1 MEKARFEPDNGGLRS
16 NTFMRGFDH
25 RNLWSIGD
33 ATENPAP
40 RASIEAKFR
49 QRGFLPE
56 QDPLTAFPSTSE
68 FTVLDEIGR
77 DLPSMLHGHGFR
89 SYARTLKIPLWPE
102 NRAHPEDLPE
112 LRLYYVRVGFLAS
125 AYINQV
131 GEEPATVLPANLAT
145 PLCRACKLLKRPP
158 ILSYD
163 GYALYNWKR
172 FRKDQPIALGNID
185 TIQNFVHLYDEHW
198 FILVHVDIEALA
210 ARILDSIAKVQVALS
225 SGERNI
231 IDDAL
236 WSIARAVEDQVEV
249 LRRIPE
255 KMDPALYY
263 KTFRPYI
270 RFFENVFYEAT
281 EQRPI
286 ADPEGYAPAMVRMNF
301 RGETGAQS
309 SIVPTLVA
317 FMKIPHAPSMLT
329 NHLADMRNYMP
340 TEHRHLIE
348 TVEAMPN
355 IRELA
360 DRQPYNAV
368 LDAMAD
374 FRAVHYGWAQEYIDR
389 RTDDPRGTGGTPYME
404 WLRQLIEETR
414 AFKIV

>member
-1 MEKARFEPDNGGLRS
+1 
-16 NTFMRGFDH
+16 MRGPVH
-25 RNLWSIGD
+25 RNVGCTSD
-33 ATENPAP
+33 ATKSLAP
-40 RASIEAKFR
+40 LTSIKAPFR
-49 QRGFLPE
+49 RRGFLPE

-68 FTVLDEIGR
+68 FAVLDEVGR
-77 DLPSMLHGHGFR
+77 DLPSMLHDRGFR
-89 SYARTLKIPLWPE
+89 SHARTLKIPLWPE
-102 NRAHPEDLPE
+102 NRAYPEDLPE

-131 GEEPATVLPANLAT
+131 GEEPATVLPANLAA
-145 PLCRACKLLKRPP
+145 PLCRACKLLRRPP

-210 ARILDSIAKVQVALS
+210 GRILDAIAKVEIALS
-225 SGERNI
+225 LGERNI
-231 IDDAL
+231 VDDAL
-236 WSIARAVEDQVEV
+236 WAIARAVSDQAKV

-270 RFFENVFYEAT
+270 RFFENVFYEAM

-286 ADPEGYAPAMVRMNF
+286 ADSDGHAPAMVRMNF

-309 SIVPTLVA
+309 SIMPTLVA
-317 FMKIPHAPSMLT
+317 FMKIPHRPSMLT

-340 TEHRHLIE
+340 AEHRHVIE
-348 TVEAMPN
+348 AVEQMPS

-360 DRQPYNAV
+360 DRQAYNAV

-374 FRAVHYGWAQEYIDR
+374 FRAVHYGWAQEYINR
-389 RTDDPRGTGGTPYME
+389 WTDDSRGTGGTPYVE